1 MGQKQAFFEFVEKIG
16 TEFLL
21 SLYYLVCCCKNSI
34 FEKFLVSE
42 MWPKMFSG
50 NHFEEIFH

>member
-1 MGQKQAFFEFVEKIG
+1 MGQKQAFLEFIERIG
-16 TEFLL
+16 HEFLL
-21 SLYYLVCCCKNSI
+21 SLYYLVTSCSNSI

-50 NHFEEIFH
+50 THFEEILH